1 MPLPSVARYGAK
13 QCTATRK
20 TQPRQRCSNPSAY
33 GCATCRFHGARQQES
48 IKRGKEHPLYKHGG
62 ETLEAKARRR
72 LGVSELQMLEELGRE
87 IGVIS
92 GSKTRGPKVKLAT
105 TAAKFE

>member
-1 MPLPSVARYGAK
+1 M
-13 QCTATRK
+13 
-20 TQPRQRCSNPSAY
+20 
-33 GCATCRFHGARQQES
+33 
-48 IKRGKEHPLYKHGG
+48 YKHGG